1 MGTNVEGDKMER
13 KKVLLKIRERIK
25 SSAYGS
31 VFVPSDFNDIANR
44 EATKKAL
51 QRLCNDKTI
60 RRLMRGV
67 YDYPEYSKF
76 LDEYI
81 APSPN
86 DVALAIA
93 RNYGWTIVPF
103 GDTALNILGLST
115 QVPATWIYVSDGAYK
130 NYEFN
135 SVKLSFKKTTNK
147 EITGLSSKTALIIQ
161 ALKAL
166 GKENINHKTIE
177 TISKNLSLNEKQK
190 LLIESKYST
199 SWIYEALK
207 EIAKDTNR

>member
-1 MGTNVEGDKMER
+1 
-13 KKVLLKIRERIK
+13 
-25 SSAYGS
+25 
-31 VFVPSDFNDIANR
+31 
-44 EATKKAL
+44 
-51 QRLCNDKTI
+51 
-60 RRLMRGV
+60 MRGV
-67 YDYPEYSKF
+67 YDYPEYSNF

-86 DVALAIA
+86 DVAQAIA

-103 GDTALNILGLST
+103 GDTALNLLGLST
-115 QVPATWIYVSDGAYK
+115 QVPAIWVYVSDGAYK
-130 NYEFN
+130 KYEFN

-147 EITGLSSKTALIIQ
+147 ELTGLSSKTALIIQ

-166 GKENINHKTIE
+166 GKENVDKKVVKI
-177 TISKNLSLNEKQK
+177 ISKKLTMKEKQN

-207 EIAKDTNR
+207 EIAKVTNQ